1 MKRFFLII
9 LKTLVVMVGFVLLY
23 LFLGYFIPFI
33 PVQAEATPE
42 PKVINGFI
50 KTNGVHTDI
59 VVPVKSQYMDW
70 ETKFPFENTV
80 SKRTDYKYISIGWGD
95 KGFYL
100 DTPTWADLKFSTAFK
115 AAFWLGD
122 AALHTTYYNEM
133 KVNDSV
139 KNFQLTERQYH
150 NLIKY
155 VDESMDKDKNGKY
168 INIKTKAVYGYND
181 AFYEAKGSYSFLHTC
196 NTWTNNA
203 LKVSG
208 QKSALWTPSDF
219 GIFRHYK

>member
-1 MKRFFLII
+1 MKKVLLVIT
-9 LKTLVVMVGFVLLY
+9 KTIGAVVGVVLLY
-23 LFLGYFIPFI
+23 LFLSYFIPFI

-42 PKVINGFI
+42 PKVVNGFI

-59 VVPVKSQYMDW
+59 VVPVKSQFMDW
-70 ETKFPFENTV
+70 EKKFPFENTV

-115 AAFWLGD
+115 AAFWLGE
-122 AALHTTYYNEM
+122 AALHTTYYDEM
-133 KVNDSV
+133 KVNDTV
-139 KNFQLTERQYH
+139 RGFTMTERQYS
-150 NLIKY
+150 NLIKF
-155 VDESMDKDKNGKY
+155 VDDSMDKDRNGNY
-168 INIKTKAVYGYND
+168 INIKTNAVYGKDD

-196 NTWTNNA
+196 NTRTNNA

-208 QKSALWTPSDF
+208 QKAAL
-219 GIFRHYK
+219 